1 MKIFL
6 ESCKERSKL
15 SVDGFWGLRD
25 HLVAQKSNFKIF
37 FFEND
42 VIKIKGAPLLTY
54 LRDMTKRKNF
64 RDTSKKVFHENWQKS
79 LYFKNVDF
87 GLTHGGSRNLMENAN
102 FSTSFKVRYIFYF
115 FVKRTREIVR

>member
-1 MKIFL
+1 MIMKLIFL
-6 ESCKERSKL
+6 ERAMHFRL
-15 SVDGFWGLRD
+15 PG
-25 HLVAQKSNFKIF
+25 N
-37 FFEND
+37 
-42 VIKIKGAPLLTY
+42 LLHGH
-54 LRDMTKRKNF
+54 MTKRKNF

-115 FVKRTREIVR
+115 LSKEHVK